1 MHHAHA
7 SRLSRRR
14 MVQGALGL
22 GMALVG
28 GCSPAAPR
36 APRPTAST
44 PPDPASASAPATQ
57 NPYLAQPGEPSRSVK
72 VGTAAVSGG
81 FVQLYTALEANLF
94 KPYGLD
100 VELVLIPSTAGA
112 LAALS
117 TNELQF
123 FYGAAD
129 GTIPA
134 MASSGETKIVADVL
148 FGMPYVLIAS
158 PDVRTVPELRG
169 KSVGMARVGDLSDI
183 VSRLA
188 VEQFGLRPNEDVEMR
203 PLGGSQPERYQML
216 VANVV
221 QGVVITPPLD
231 ARARSDGLNVLYD
244 LADLGV
250 PFIYSAVHAGDG
262 LIRDD
267 PTLVQRFVAA
277 MAESVHY
284 TEKHPEVARRALSQV
299 LDLHDPAAL
308 DSAYNAYARKLVN
321 RRLTIPLDVV
331 SAAIDTARDAGT
343 RVAVSGPSDV
353 ATNQFVDD
361 LDRTGFVQQLWG
373 AELPAR

>member
-1 MHHAHA
+1 
-7 SRLSRRR
+7 
-14 MVQGALGL
+14 VQGALGL

-221 QGVVITPPLD
+221 RVWSSRPRSTP
-231 ARARSDGLNVLYD
+231 ARAATDSMCCTIWRT
-244 LADLGV
+244 
-250 PFIYSAVHAGDG
+250 SACPSFTA
-262 LIRDD
+262 
-267 PTLVQRFVAA
+267 PSTPA
-277 MAESVHY
+277 MASSG
-284 TEKHPEVARRALSQV
+284 TIRRSCSDSSRRWRSRSTTPRSILRW
-299 LDLHDPAAL
+299 PAAH
-308 DSAYNAYARKLVN
+308 
-321 RRLTIPLDVV
+321 
-331 SAAIDTARDAGT
+331 
-343 RVAVSGPSDV
+343 
-353 ATNQFVDD
+353 
-361 LDRTGFVQQLWG
+361 
-373 AELPAR
+373 